1 MKKSKDIIKTIVS
14 KLSHDQEIIESV
26 IDFYWSSVRKKVSS
40 LNYHRVYLECLG
52 DFYVRLKPLEG
63 FMKRQL
69 FYVNKLD
76 QTNFQNFP
84 RYQEA
89 KERLEKMERV
99 YEIIQSEMNRKNQI
113 KNERNKKD

>member
-1 MKKSKDIIKTIVS
+1 MKKSKHIINDIS
-14 KLSHDQEIIESV
+14 DKLPYDKEIIETV
-26 IDFYWSSVRKKVSS
+26 IDFYWSTVRKKVSS
-40 LNYHRVYLECLG
+40 LDYNRVYLEYLG
-52 DFYVRLKPLEG
+52 DLYVRLRPLEG
-63 FMKRQL
+63 FIKRQT

-99 YEIIQSEMNRKNQI
+99 YEIIKSEMNRQNQI
-113 KNERNKKD
+113 KNERNKKN

>member
-1 MKKSKDIIKTIVS
+1 MKKSKDIINDISS
-14 KLSHDQEIIESV
+14 KLSYDKEIIETV

-40 LNYHRVYLECLG
+40 LDYHRVYLECLG
-52 DFYVRLKPLEG
+52 DFYVRLRPLEG
-63 FMKRQL
+63 FIKRQT

-84 RYQEA
+84 RYQDA

-99 YEIIQSEMNRKNQI
+99 YKILQSEMDRQKQI
-113 KNERNKKD
+113 KNERSKKN